1 MFEVLGSR
9 RRELRAI
16 SGEGFRAEGIAQGCE
31 VVFLAL
37 GTLLGVCAADSGFST

>member
-16 SGEGFRAEGIAQGCE
+16 SGFRAEGIAQGCE

-37 GTLLGVCAADSGFST
+37 GTLLGVCAADS